1 MSKQD
6 LSINFTVVDE
16 EALRQELQKA
26 QVYINALNA
35 QVESLTATQEEL
47 KKRLDASPY

>member
-6 LSINFTVVDE
+6 LAINFNVVDE
-16 EALRQELQKA
+16 PSLREELIKA
-26 QVYINALNA
+26 QAYINALNA
-35 QVESLTATQEEL
+35 QIEALSTVQEEL

>member
-1 MSKQD
+1 MSNPD
-6 LSINFTVVDE
+6 LAINFNVVEE

-26 QVYINALNA
+26 QVYINTLNS
-35 QVESLTATQEEL
+35 EINDLETLTTEL

>member
-6 LSINFTVVDE
+6 LAINFNVVDQ

-26 QVYINALNA
+26 QIYINALNA
-35 QVESLTATQEEL
+35 QIESLLTVQEEL

>member
-1 MSKQD
+1 MKQD
-6 LSINFTVVDE
+6 LSINFNVIDPQT
-16 EALRQELQKA
+16 LREELQKA

-35 QVESLTATQEEL
+35 QIESLLTVQEEL